1 MNKMDWHKPAMT
13 DHPDEHLEAARDY
26 PHGGGRNP
34 TKGQVKR
41 ATRLMASRIESRS
54 IQSNKK
60 DLQDKE
66 E

>member
-1 MNKMDWHKPAMT
+1 MT
-13 DHPDEHLEAARDY
+13 DHPDEHLEVARDY
-26 PHGGGRNP
+26 PHGGGINP

-66 E
+66 K